1 MCLLRPIFIYIY
13 FEDIYGNASFPQPGI
28 DRKSNQNWN
37 SMIIIYNLFMYILL
51 QTTLLV
57 EDDPISQIILCGQ
70 VVSTPEVHQLF
81 LRRNPHVSASI
92 KLKMT
97 LFILTVRFLSSWEM
111 TIGWI
116 IYYCRL
122 FIKWT
127 ITNTLKHLR
136 KNPNGHRKTNFHEY
150 LWKVTNNLDDNGF
163 KVFELRKPIY
173 SHKN

>member
-1 MCLLRPIFIYIY
+1 MSLLRPIFIYIY
-13 FEDIYGNASFPQPGI
+13 YDDIYGNASLSPQPGI

-127 ITNTLKHLR
+127 ITNRYTETHPKKCER
-136 KNPNGHRKTNFHEY
+136 PQKNEHSRIFVKSNEQSG
-150 LWKVTNNLDDNGF
+150 W
-163 KVFELRKPIY
+163 
-173 SHKN
+173 